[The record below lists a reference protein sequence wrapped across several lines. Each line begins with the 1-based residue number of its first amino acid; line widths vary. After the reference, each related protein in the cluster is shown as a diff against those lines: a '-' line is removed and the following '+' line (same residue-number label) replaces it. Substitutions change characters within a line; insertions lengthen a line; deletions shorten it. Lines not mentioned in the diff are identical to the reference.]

1 MQPGRVL
8 QATEPQI
15 KNGGLKMDRKEL
27 IEMLNAIKNSPDGY
41 FGIRSENYK
50 YNIGD
55 TCFKS
60 RQLYQDPVYDEITN
74 ELVYPYIED
83 GIYAGFYDGGELD
96 GTSVTQIGSLNLHE
110 DFLEEDLET
119 LNNAIKQNKMYDG
132 KHQYIVS
139 GTIWNNG
146 NDYGEVILSN
156 AEVIYIIK

>member
-1 MQPGRVL
+1 
-8 QATEPQI
+8 
-15 KNGGLKMDRKEL
+15 MDRKEL

-50 YNIGD
+50 YEIGD

-119 LNNAIKQNKMYDG
+119 LNNAIKENEMYYDG
-132 KHQYIVS
+132 EHRYIVN
-139 GTIWNNG
+139 GTDWNDG
-146 NDYGEVILSN
+146 NDYNEIILTQ

>member
-1 MQPGRVL
+1 
-8 QATEPQI
+8 
-15 KNGGLKMDRKEL
+15 MDRKEL

-50 YNIGD
+50 YEIGD
-55 TCFKS
+55 ICFNS
-60 RQLYQDPVYDEITN
+60 RQLYQDPVYDITN

-119 LNNAIKQNKMYDG
+119 LNNAIKENEMYYDG
-132 KHQYIVS
+132 EHRYIVS
-139 GTIWNNG
+139 GTDWNDG
-146 NDYGEVILSN
+146 NDYNEIILTQ